1 MIRLCPV
8 LLGILPVGDG
18 EVLCTCA
25 QGVLHEHPMSDGLP
39 RVHPISDTPSDG
51 VGCGDMSGLLQN
63 HCMEDDGLLQ
73 VPLSVLHPA
82 QLSPQRLDESCPDF
96 PAWCII
102 LPRWHD
108 REAPPPRLPRRV
120 IVGAAVKVCARV
132 GLLPLTGR
140 YQTYLISQRLRRLS
154 CTFYIDTLFEKQK
167 YIIGNTWGQIFM
179 DREGF
184 VFVHPIRSK
193 LQSGQ
198 VFECSDKGYW
208 IPKHPDIR

>member
-1 MIRLCPV
+1 MGHQVVVSPSPV
-8 LLGILPVGDG
+8 LHGLLPVGDG
-18 EVLCTCA
+18 EVLFACA
-25 QGVLHEHPMSDGLP
+25 QGDLHKHPTTAGLP
-39 RVHPISDTPSDG
+39 SVQLVPYPPLDG
-51 VGCGDMSGLLQN
+51 VGCNYMSGLLQN

-82 QLSPQRLDESCPDF
+82 QLSPQRLNESCPDF

-102 LPRWHD
+102 SPRWHD

-140 YQTYLISQRLRRLS
+140 YQTYLISQRLGRLS

-167 YIIGNTWGQIFM
+167 YIIGNT
-179 DREGF
+179 
-184 VFVHPIRSK
+184 
-193 LQSGQ
+193 
-198 VFECSDKGYW
+198 
-208 IPKHPDIR
+208 